1 VLVTRAAAA
10 LDDIIVA
17 AEGAGCEGAGG
28 DMRVQIRRC
37 RGFGLLAVAMLSAAA
52 AAADLQPGSE
62 VEGRVRRVIDGDTVD
77 FAVPSGSL
85 RVRLSEIDAPELAQP
100 YGEASRLALVA
111 MLDGRVARLVGVD
124 RDRYGR
130 SVADVYVDGA
140 SINALMVRRG
150 HAWAYTQYARS
161 LEIIEREN
169 EARAE
174 GAGLW
179 ALPEAERDPPWEWRA
194 ARRRGGGK
202 AAVPGHSLPFAG
214 PVVCGSR
221 TYCREMASC
230 AEARAYL
237 EQCGLKRL
245 DGDGDG
251 VPCESLC
258 RDR

>member
-1 VLVTRAAAA
+1 
-10 LDDIIVA
+10 
-17 AEGAGCEGAGG
+17 
-28 DMRVQIRRC
+28 
-37 RGFGLLAVAMLSAAA
+37 
-52 AAADLQPGSE
+52 
-62 VEGRVRRVIDGDTVD
+62 
-77 FAVPSGSL
+77 L

-100 YGEASRLALVA
+100 YGKTSRLALVA

-202 AAVPGHSLPFAG
+202 TAVPGHPPAHPPPFTG